1 MYPGVDSLTVTLAVK
16 ISRFPPGFSFHV
28 HMKGVLLAESAT
40 FINKL
45 MTSDCSYKEVKHA
58 IQTENLTA
66 VNYLCKVIDLPI

>member
-1 MYPGVDSLTVTLAVK
+1 MLSAFRYALLPQ
-16 ISRFPPGFSFHV
+16 RPPGLSFHV
-28 HMKGVLLAESAT
+28 HVKGVLLAESAT

-66 VNYLCKVIDLPI
+66 VN